1 MAGTAK
7 SFHFLEATPLLE
19 FIEKNQNRII
29 GKKITAVRS
38 SCGMNGMTDEAIVLS
53 FGNISIVFY
62 YLFYSDLYIDIV
74 NTIDIEQ
81 DPSLNFIYREI
92 PDRRNVSFYCPPV
105 EDCGLIGKTLENIDV
120 IRFHHKFETNASTGE
135 TRPKGGDYFKDLLFW
150 FEGDNLLNI
159 CAEDAISDGYISIHQ
174 EHFERNCDMPAPLGI
189 TEGAF

>member
-74 NTIDIEQ
+74 NTIAIDIEQ

-92 PDRRNVSFYCPPV
+92 PDSRNMSF
-105 EDCGLIGKTLENIDV
+105 
-120 IRFHHKFETNASTGE
+120 
-135 TRPKGGDYFKDLLFW
+135 
-150 FEGDNLLNI
+150 
-159 CAEDAISDGYISIHQ
+159 
-174 EHFERNCDMPAPLGI
+174 
-189 TEGAF
+189 